1 MDFSSLNNFANILKI
16 FLYLLG
22 FTKLSIG
29 GVPLP
34 GKPGTF
40 LRKNFQGCVEN
51 LYYNGVN
58 IIDLAK
64 RKKPQIYSVVSD
76 FIPAYFPVLFPVEWN
91 SCFAASSCFVRDEYQ
106 RCDCRGSNNR
116 RKFLRSCYYCRC
128 LIRRECVI
136 RGASNATCR

>member
-1 MDFSSLNNFANILKI
+1 MKIWAFQLIIKFSHHLFRCL
-16 FLYLLG
+16 FPYLLG

-51 LYYNGVN
+51 MYYNGVN

-64 RKKPQIYSVVSD
+64 RRKPQIYSVVSG
-76 FIPAYFPVLFPVEWN
+76 INP
-91 SCFAASSCFVRDEYQ
+91 SSCGVETSALSDMRMNSAAVETVIH
-106 RCDCRGSNNR
+106 
-116 RKFLRSCYYCRC
+116 RKILKS
-128 LIRRECVI
+128 
-136 RGASNATCR
+136 